1 MIERI
6 ALLLTRWQIVAAGV
20 VALLA
25 GLVVIAFLAHLGY
38 ALLPGA
44 YGWVAV
50 FHIIGSGAAGFY
62 ISRPFIEAWM
72 FRHLLDGWQ
81 KIIRP
86 PLDVFD
92 EDGK

>member
-6 ALLLTRWQIVAAGV
+6 AAFNRWTIAGLGIISVAGGVAIVAI
-20 VALLA
+20 LA
-25 GLVVIAFLAHLGY
+25 TLGY
-38 ALLPGA
+38 ALFPGA

-62 ISRPFIEAWM
+62 ISRPFMEAWLY
-72 FRHLLDGWQ
+72 RRCVDTWYAG
-81 KIIRP
+81 IIRP

-92 EDGK
+92 EEK